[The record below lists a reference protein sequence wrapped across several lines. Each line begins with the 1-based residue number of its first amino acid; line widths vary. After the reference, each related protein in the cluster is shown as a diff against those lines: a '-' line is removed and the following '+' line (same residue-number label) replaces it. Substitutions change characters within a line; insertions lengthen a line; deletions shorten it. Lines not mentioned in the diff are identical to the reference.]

1 MIWLRRC
8 ALALIITVLRSS
20 RIEGQL
26 QQDDRWLKADNN
38 KASTNME
45 GKKTQALEKQGGGLE
60 TQGEVLEKEKDVLVT
75 QEQVLQKDEDELEDQ
90 KDMLVVQEEAPG
102 NEVCRHSVATT
113 IGQLVHGNND
123 IGALDQGIA
132 KECAAVALPGAWYS
146 LNGTGASV
154 RANVVEGN
162 YTRIVVF
169 EGSNCSSLSC
179 AEDITPVLTVSNSH
193 ETSFWTTIWGTEVG
207 VTYHLYLYG
216 IGNFEL
222 MLAEQER
229 PDNDRYEN
237 AVALNVGDS
246 IEGSTSY
253 ASPEKIVPCG
263 R

>member
-8 ALALIITVLRSS
+8 ALVLIITVLHSI

-26 QQDDRWLKADNN
+26 QQDDRLLKGDSN
-38 KASTNME
+38 KASANMA
-45 GKKTQALEKQGGGLE
+45 GKKNQASDKQDSGREKQG
-60 TQGEVLEKEKDVLVT
+60 EVSEKEKDVLVK
-75 QEQVLQKDEDELEDQ
+75 QEQVSQKEEGALEEQEDV
-90 KDMLVVQEEAPG
+90 LVVQEEVSS
-102 NEVCRHSVATT
+102 NDFCTHSVATT
-113 IGQLVHGNND
+113 IGQLVYGDND
-123 IGALDQGIA
+123 FGAVDQGIV
-132 KECAAVALPGAWYS
+132 KECAAAALPGTWYS

-169 EGSNCSSLSC
+169 KGADCSSLSC
-179 AEDITPVLTVSNSH
+179 ADDITPVLTVTNSH
-193 ETSFWTTIWGTEVG
+193 ETSFWTTVWGTEEG
-207 VTYHLYLYG
+207 VTYHLYMYG

-229 PDNDRYEN
+229 PANDRN
-237 AVALNVGDS
+237 DSAVALNVGDS